1 MTHSLKKVKYCEHV
15 DCTGCG
21 FYTYRH
27 TNESSDLYRTNSQ
40 WKVCGHTA
48 TARTPTW
55 GYLRGTSDDVLRISS
70 PLSYFSLDVFMCH
83 YSMSVTSVC
92 SLLKSVCLFFVSLC
106 SFFLSSLSPH
116 PPAAGSREFVLP
128 TLSKCLQTGN
138 GCCVLCLIL

>member
-1 MTHSLKKVKYCEHV
+1 MVFT
-15 DCTGCG
+15 
-21 FYTYRH
+21 H
-27 TNESSDLYRTNSQ
+27 TNESSDLCRTNSQ
-40 WKVCGHTA
+40 RKVCGHTA

-92 SLLKSVCLFFVSLC
+92 SLLKSVFFLFIYFLCLVC

-138 GCCVLCLIL
+138 GCCGSVSYCRGLPTVTIP